1 MHPKRPYTKT
11 TTEAVKLLGQ
21 LVKLARKRRRMS
33 EKELAERANI
43 ARATVQKIERG
54 DPTVNIGLAFEAA
67 SVVGVPLFNAGNAQ
81 DITKHRETIRDRLT
95 LLTPIA
101 RKADDE
107 LKDDF

>member
-1 MHPKRPYTKT
+1 MPPKRPYTKT

-21 LVKLARKRRRMS
+21 IIKFARKRRRMS

-43 ARATVQKIERG
+43 ARATVQKIESG

-67 SVVGVPLFNAGNAQ
+67 SVVGVSLFNAENPQ
-81 DITKHRETIRDRLT
+81 DINNHLDNVKERLA
-95 LLTPIA
+95 LLTRPA
-101 RKADDE
+101 KKADNE

>member
-21 LVKLARKRRRMS
+21 LIKLARKRRRMS

-54 DPTVNIGLAFEAA
+54 DPTINIGLTFEAA
-67 SVVGVPLFNAGNAQ
+67 SVVGVPLFNTENPQ
-81 DITKHRETIRDRLT
+81 DIANHLDTVKERLT
-95 LLTPIA
+95 LLTRPA
-101 RKADDE
+101 GKADNE
-107 LKDDF
+107 LKDAF